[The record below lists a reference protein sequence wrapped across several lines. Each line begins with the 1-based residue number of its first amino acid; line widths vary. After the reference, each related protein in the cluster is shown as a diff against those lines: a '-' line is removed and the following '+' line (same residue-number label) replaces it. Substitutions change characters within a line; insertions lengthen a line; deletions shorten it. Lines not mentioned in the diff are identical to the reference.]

1 LRGMS
6 EKKGRRED
14 LRWTRRNIANIRN
27 STGMRVKAKR
37 ESTRG
42 PQVPMLVEQQLGRP
56 GIAGD
61 AWDGDG
67 WLLVGEW

>member
-1 LRGMS
+1 
-6 EKKGRRED
+6 
-14 LRWTRRNIANIRN
+14 
-27 STGMRVKAKR
+27 MRVKAKR

>member
-14 LRWTRRNIANIRN
+14 LRWTRPNIANIRN

-37 ESTRG
+37 VSTRG
-42 PQVPMLVEQQLGRP
+42 PQVPMLVEQQLG
-56 GIAGD
+56 D